1 LTSAEDAG
9 LSTAEAASRLR
20 RDGPNVLADTQSK
33 GLLALLAALVAEPM
47 IALLLGAVALYLVLG
62 EIREAL
68 LMGGS
73 VLAILALTLVTEW
86 RTERAARALRELG
99 SPRALVIRDGVP
111 TRIAGAEVVVGDLV
125 QIDEGDRVPA
135 DGELLPGAAG
145 ELLRVDE
152 SLLTGESAPITK
164 DAASEVGRR
173 LLAGTLVAFGGGRMR
188 VSATGRRTRMGA
200 LGARLGELAP
210 EASPLRRDIDRL
222 VRLFAALG
230 LGASLLL
237 VAWLALSGT
246 PITEALLSGIGLA
259 IGMIPE
265 EYPVILTV
273 FLAIGAW
280 RMAREHVLVRR
291 LPAIEALGATTVLC
305 VDKTGTLTLNRM
317 RLSAL
322 WTPTG
327 GHRSAGPALDEEAR
341 RLLAAGAAASRHGT
355 SEPMDAA
362 LSAAAEEAGLAPRG
376 EPTHE
381 YPFGKLERAEG
392 LDEELSR
399 ALSRSAARAWR
410 GPPGSPVVLGLKGAL
425 EAVLHLAH
433 ASHDARDA
441 YVAAASELAAAG
453 LRVLAIA
460 GAEHDPTA
468 PLPACRAALPW
479 QLLGLVGIAD
489 PVREEVPAAVRACL
503 GAGVRVVMITG
514 DHPETARAIARAA
527 GIAPIDLLTGSEL
540 DLLSG
545 AALSARLATL
555 TVVARAHPEHKLRL
569 VEALSARGE
578 VVAMTGDGVN
588 DALAL
593 KAATIGIAM
602 GARGTDVA
610 REAASI
616 VLADDR
622 FDSIVAGLRRGRRIF
637 ENLQRAS
644 GFVLMVHVVLAGLA
658 LVPVALGH
666 PAALL
671 PLHIVLL
678 ELIVDPSC
686 SIVFEREPAPA
697 DLLTRPPRDPRAS
710 VLERREVVPALAA
723 GLACLVVIV
732 GLYVAALD
740 RGGSPESARLTA
752 FLGVVTALVASI
764 PLGRVPG
771 TVRSDA
777 GSRRALAALVVAVL
791 AGLGLLVGA
800 PSARSALHW
809 AMPELLPLL
818 VTLVALPSVIGL
830 VYRLAPRATRS
841 RAHPVPEAP

>member
-1 LTSAEDAG
+1 MTGAEEAG
-9 LSTAEAASRLR
+9 LSAAEAASRLR
-20 RDGPNVLADTQSK
+20 RDGPNVLADTQTK
-33 GLLALLAALVAEPM
+33 GLFALLAALVAEPM
-47 IALLLGAVALYLVLG
+47 IALLLAAVALYLVLG

-68 LMGGS
+68 LMSGS
-73 VLAILALTLVTEW
+73 VVVILALTLVTEW

-111 TRIAGAEVVVGDLV
+111 TRIPGAEVVAGDLV

-135 DGELLPGAAG
+135 DGELLPGAQG

-164 DAASEVGRR
+164 DAASEVGRQ

-188 VSATGRRTRMGA
+188 VTATGRRTRMGA

-210 EASPLRRDIDRL
+210 ETSPLRRDIDRL

-237 VAWLALSGT
+237 LAWLALSGT
-246 PITEALLSGIGLA
+246 PITEALLAGIGLA

-280 RMAREHVLVRR
+280 RMSREHVLVRR

-305 VDKTGTLTLNRM
+305 VDKTGTLTVNRM
-317 RLSAL
+317 RLSTL
-322 WTPTG
+322 WTPAG
-327 GHRSAGPALDEEAR
+327 GRQSAAGALDEASA
-341 RLLAAGAAASRHGT
+341 RLLAAAAAASRKTT

-362 LSAAAEEAGLAPRG
+362 LASAAEDAGLAPEG
-376 EPTHE
+376 VPTHE
-381 YPFGKLERAEG
+381 YPFGKIEPAEG
-392 LDEELSR
+392 IDEDLSR

-410 GPPGSPVVLGLKGAL
+410 APGGAPVVLGLKGAL
-425 EAVLHLAH
+425 EAVLHLSCAPRH
-433 ASHDARDA
+433 EREA
-441 YVAAASELAAAG
+441 YAAAASELAAAG

-460 GAEHDPTA
+460 RAEHDPAA
-468 PLPACRAALPW
+468 PLPASRAALPW

-489 PVREEVPAAVRACL
+489 PVREEVPEAVKACL
-503 GAGVRVVMITG
+503 GAGVRILMITG
-514 DHPETARAIARAA
+514 DHPETARAIAREA
-527 GIAPIDLLTGSEL
+527 GIAPIELLTGPEL
-540 DLLSG
+540 ELLTD
-545 AALSARLATL
+545 AELSSRLATL

-644 GFVLMVHVVLAGLA
+644 GFVLMVHVLLAGLA
-658 LVPVALGH
+658 LVPVVLGH
-666 PAALL
+666 PSALL

-697 DLLTRPPRDPRAS
+697 DLLTRPPRDPRTS

-723 GLACLVVIV
+723 GLACLAVIV
-732 GLYVAALD
+732 GLYVAGLAQ
-740 RGGSPESARLTA
+740 GASPESARLTA

-777 GSRRALAALVVAVL
+777 SSRRALAVLVVTVL
-791 AGLGLLVGA
+791 AGLGLLIGA

-809 AMPELLPLL
+809 ALPEPLPVL
-818 VTLVALPSVIGL
+818 VTLVALPGVIGL

-841 RAHPVPEAP
+841 RAHTVPEAP